1 MPYHLLPGVNLGH
14 NTSGSKKNLSG
25 QSILASFAEEENLVS
40 SSFHSYAPAT
50 RKSSSLFTPGTRKSS
65 SGFRKRSSQSSVTPM
80 SSLSESSQEMEVN
93 QGPCST
99 SSSNEVF
106 YDQNNNRKLS
116 VSISAPPSKMNQSF
130 SSDSEDDVF
139 TEPNEANSVQ
149 DQLNDSV
156 CSNEDELGA
165 LPNLH
170 IERKISRTGMVNGLK
185 KVFEETNH
193 SGLTKSY
200 SMSMENIHIGEA
212 HHNPP
217 TPSRLRKVSAG
228 IMSFLHHDTL
238 NRTKSASLNNFNTNN
253 ELRRKITDFRM
264 PSPFLKRASFKRSKS
279 RDRVLDSDD
288 EHGPSLNS
296 TLVDDEDNFL
306 RLPPSKSFPSLRSP
320 FSSPKLPP
328 KLMDNMER
336 QRLQQEIRDCLCR
349 DDHRKMKQLIKRNHV
364 DLNCIDERG
373 TSLLHEAAYMGQLKC
388 LRTLLK
394 SGSKVN
400 FLDHKGGTAL
410 HTAVE
415 GEDIDAVKCLL
426 EHKISIGLCDHGG
439 FSALHYSVM
448 FGDFNITQLLLRSG
462 ADPLLVTDYGVPL
475 TPFQMAINLKQIEI
489 LDHMIGLKCF
499 LVDGGEKT

>member
-1 MPYHLLPGVNLGH
+1 MTKSCAMAKSFMPYHLLPGVNLGH

-50 RKSSSLFTPGTRKSS
+50 RKSSSLFTPATRKSS

-93 QGPCST
+93 QGRCST

-200 SMSMENIHIGEA
+200 SMSMENIHIGET

-228 IMSFLHHDTL
+228 IMSFLHHDPL
-238 NRTKSASLNNFNTNN
+238 NRTNQQVST
-253 ELRRKITDFRM
+253 T
-264 PSPFLKRASFKRSKS
+264 
-279 RDRVLDSDD
+279 
-288 EHGPSLNS
+288 S
-296 TLVDDEDNFL
+296 TLTMNFDE
-306 RLPPSKSFPSLRSP
+306 K
-320 FSSPKLPP
+320 
-328 KLMDNMER
+328 
-336 QRLQQEIRDCLCR
+336 
-349 DDHRKMKQLIKRNHV
+349 
-364 DLNCIDERG
+364 
-373 TSLLHEAAYMGQLKC
+373 
-388 LRTLLK
+388 
-394 SGSKVN
+394 
-400 FLDHKGGTAL
+400 
-410 HTAVE
+410 
-415 GEDIDAVKCLL
+415 
-426 EHKISIGLCDHGG
+426 
-439 FSALHYSVM
+439 
-448 FGDFNITQLLLRSG
+448 
-462 ADPLLVTDYGVPL
+462 
-475 TPFQMAINLKQIEI
+475 
-489 LDHMIGLKCF
+489 
-499 LVDGGEKT
+499 